1 MKVIYTA
8 GPYSADGDNNVL
20 NNILTARYIA
30 RTLWLRGWAVIC
42 PHTNN
47 ILMNGPDTTWELFM
61 AGDLELLKR
70 SDAIYM
76 LPGWENSKGA
86 KVEHGIARTL
96 GLPIYYN
103 LDEVPNEKG

>member
-47 ILMNGPDTTWELFM
+47 IFMDGPDTTWELFM
-61 AGDLELLKR
+61 AGDLEILSR
-70 SDAIYM
+70 CDALYL
-76 LPGWENSKGA
+76 LPGWEQSRGA
-86 KVEHGIARTL
+86 LAEYNKSVDLGLKIYYTL
-96 GLPIYYN
+96 G
-103 LDEVPNEKG
+103 EVPNEKD